1 MSGEYEVISYEQL
14 SDLNVFLVR
23 MQERGTHLH
32 PDMELGLVLDGGI
45 VLERGG
51 ARRTLRRGDLYLVNP
66 LEAHSFTSAEEGGG
80 VLLIAQIS
88 ARLVERIFSGAKNI
102 RYACGISLRA
112 AMPRRSEELSALL
125 MQLGMVFFARRES
138 YEFRC
143 LSCVGQIYYLLNT
156 NLPWSFLAAAEEV
169 PRRERADRMLAV
181 LDYIEKNYTRKL
193 LLGEIARR
201 EHLSLTY
208 LSHLFKDVL
217 GMSFQDYLRQKRF
230 THARRL
236 VAETRRSILDISLC
250 CGFSDVRYLT
260 KLFHEELGCTPTA
273 YRKKKR
279 VSCNRKPA
287 SAVCSEKFFS
297 AADSL
302 RLLGAYCVTRAQTRR
317 PAPCVRFTAAL
328 ARGAEQYVVHD
339 AL

>member
-32 PDMELGLVLDGGI
+32 PDMELGLVLDGAI

-51 ARRTLRRGDLYLVNP
+51 VRRTLRRGDLYLVNP
-66 LEAHSFTSAEEGGG
+66 LEAHCFTSAEEGGG
-80 VLLIAQIS
+80 ILLIAQIS
-88 ARLVERIFSGAKNI
+88 ARLVERVFGGAKNI

-112 AMPRRSEELSALL
+112 AMARRSEELSALL
-125 MQLGMVFFARRES
+125 TQLGMIFFARREG

-143 LSCVGQIYYLLNT
+143 LSCVGQIYYLLHT
-156 NLPWSFLAAAEEV
+156 TLPWSFLDTAEEA
-169 PRRERADRMLAV
+169 PCRERADRMIAV

-230 THARRL
+230 ARARRL
-236 VAETRRSILDISLC
+236 VAQTEQSILEISLC

-260 KLFHEELGCTPTA
+260 KLFREELGCSPME
-273 YRKKKR
+273 YRKKKQ
-279 VSCNRKPA
+279 VSDRRRPA
-287 SAVCSEKFFS
+287 PAECAEEFFS
-297 AADSL
+297 VADSL
-302 RLLGAYCVTRAQTRR
+302 RLLGAYCATRAQTRR
-317 PAPCVRFTAAL
+317 TMPRVRFTAAL
-328 ARGAEQYVVHD
+328 TRGAEQYVVHD

>member
-23 MQERGTHLH
+23 MQERATHLH

-66 LEAHSFTSAEEGGG
+66 LEAHCGE
-80 VLLIAQIS
+80 LLIAQIS

-102 RYACGISLRA
+102 RYACGISLRT
-112 AMPRRSEELSALL
+112 AMPRQCEELSALL
-125 MQLGMVFFARRES
+125 TELGGAFFARRSS
-138 YEFRC
+138 YEFQC
-143 LSCVGQIYYLLNT
+143 LACVGRIYHLLNT
-156 NLPWSFLAAAEEV
+156 HLPWSFLDTSEEV

-208 LSHLFKDVL
+208 LSHLFKEVL
-217 GMSFQDYLRQKRF
+217 GMSFQDYLRKKRF

-236 VAETRRSILDISLC
+236 VAETQRSILDISLC

-273 YRKKKR
+273 YRKKKQ
-279 VSCNRKPA
+279 VSNHRRPA
-287 SAVCSEKFFS
+287 SAECAEEFFS

-302 RLLGAYCVTRAQTRR
+302 RLLGAYCATRAQTRC
-317 PAPCVRFTAAL
+317 PAPRVRFTAAL